1 MSGHSKWSTIKRQ
14 KAAGDAKKGQAFTRA
29 TRDIMLAARQG
40 GANPDANFR
49 LRMAI
54 EKARAVGMPK
64 DNVTRAIE
72 RATGGGDG
80 AALEEILYE
89 GYGPGGVSIMVEVA
103 TDNRNRTAGEIRSTF
118 TKHGAK
124 LGESGSVQWM
134 FEQKGVIDL
143 DSKGKDVDELSL
155 KAIDA
160 GAEDVVVN
168 DGVGTI
174 TIYTTPGDTERV
186 KQELERQGERVISAE
201 VSMRPSQSV
210 RVEGPNADKVLR
222 LVDALEELDD
232 VQRVHANFDIPD
244 EILAKVS

>member
-168 DGVGTI
+168 DGLNTVTV
-174 TIYTTPGDTERV
+174 YTAPGEIERV
-186 KQELERQGERVISAE
+186 KQELERKGERVISAE

>member
-40 GANPDANFR
+40 GANPEGNFR

-64 DNVTRAIE
+64 DNIQRAVE
-72 RATGGGDG
+72 RASGSGDG
-80 AALEEILYE
+80 ATLEEILYE
-89 GYGPGGVSIMVEVA
+89 GYGPGGVSIMVEAA
-103 TDNRNRTAGEIRSTF
+103 TDNRNRTAGEIRSIF

-134 FEQKGVIDL
+134 FEQKGVL
-143 DSKGKDVDELSL
+143 DVESKGKDADELSL
-155 KAIDA
+155 KMIDA

-174 TIYTTPGDTERV
+174 TVYTAPGDTERV
-186 KQELERQGERVISAE
+186 KHELERLGERVISAE
-201 VSMRPSQSV
+201 VSMRPNQTV
-210 RVEGPNADKVLR
+210 RVEGPAADKVLR